1 MRRAPRGKTG
11 TLGFMNYAPL
21 IEQAISALSPS
32 FSLAELLRR
41 VDALNK
47 SVPTLQELNA
57 AFAELQKIGHCG
69 SYDCKHVT
77 QEAYDRAIAAN
88 WEWMAQMLESQ
99 GISRER
105 QQQILREHAR

>member
-1 MRRAPRGKTG
+1 MDY
-11 TLGFMNYAPL
+11 LPL
-21 IEQAISALSPS
+21 IEQAIAALPS
-32 FSLAELLRR
+32 GFSLAELLRR

-57 AFAELQKIGHCG
+57 ALAELQKSGRCV

-77 QEAYDRAIAAN
+77 QEAYNRAIAEN

-105 QQQILREHAR
+105 QQQILREHARVWGKHET